1 MLVIFAYYA
10 SANTAGSRE
19 LRGSRGGKT
28 GCGVARLRVGS
39 LGDSWLVTCG
49 QVIAVTVIF
58 NQFTIHLYIYTYI
71 HIYIYTYIHVCINVY
86 VYIQQFGGLLH
97 DMPRALHDS
106 WQEA

>member
-1 MLVIFAYYA
+1 MYIYIPYTVISAISIPSMLVIFAYFA

-19 LRGSRGGKT
+19 LRGSRGGKI

-58 NQFTIHLYIYTYI
+58 NQFTLVAEL
-71 HIYIYTYIHVCINVY
+71 VCS
-86 VYIQQFGGLLH
+86 
-97 DMPRALHDS
+97 PR
-106 WQEA
+106 

>member
-1 MLVIFAYYA
+1 MISAISIPSMLVIFAYFA

-19 LRGSRGGKT
+19 LRGSRGGKI

-58 NQFTIHLYIYTYI
+58 NQFTGIYTYLNK
-71 HIYIYTYIHVCINVY
+71 H
-86 VYIQQFGGLLH
+86 
-97 DMPRALHDS
+97 M
-106 WQEA
+106 